1 MNSFLR
7 KHKRY
12 LGLAWKTGGD
22 FSSREALL
30 EKGRRAW
37 NMRRSRCCGAP
48 VHTCAPPL
56 GNTFKISVSCRT
68 SGARSGI
75 QPRHVATKCG
85 SGRRIKCGVTEGSAA
100 GCSRPCAGMTQ
111 WRDQRDAENRFFD
124 EIHRSPGWTRGPF
137 TPSILRSIRQSFP
150 VQARNTDSS
159 STVIPGRAQR
169 DPGIHWQRAIPKQP
183 LLDPRPRLRSGK
195 DDGRGIGH
203 AGNPREI
210 AGCSRPCASM
220 TMMREAQAE
229 QYRAL
234 GEFNRSPGS
243 TRGPFT
249 PSTVRSI
256 RQWTLVGPVPAKAGI
271 QGTQICRHREIAGC
285 SRPCASMTIEEL
297 VSSEPPVVPGRA
309 QRDPGI
315 QWRRALQR
323 QPLLDPR
330 PRLRSGKDDSEHTEA
345 QGLCVIHA
353 NQEDE
358 VHSPI
363 VTLGLD
369 PRVCAIQPDARVGA
383 RA

>member
-1 MNSFLR
+1 MNNEFIFE

-22 FSSREALL
+22 FSSRKALP

-100 GCSRPCAGMTQ
+100 GCSPPRARMTI
-111 WRDQRDAENRFFD
+111 E
-124 EIHRSPGWTRGPF
+124 ELVSSESP
-137 TPSILRSIRQSFP
+137 
-150 VQARNTDSS
+150 V
-159 STVIPGRAQR
+159 VPGRAQR
-169 DPGIHWQRAIPKQP
+169 DPGIHWQRALQRQP

-234 GEFNRSPGS
+234 SEFNRSPGL

-249 PSTVRSI
+249 PSTLRSI
-256 RQWTLVGPVPAKAGI
+256 RQSFPVQARN
-271 QGTQICRHREIAGC
+271 TD
-285 SRPCASMTIEEL
+285 
-297 VSSEPPVVPGRA
+297 SSSTVIPGRA

-315 QWRRALQR
+315 QWQRALQR

-353 NQEDE
+353 NQKTKCTPPL
-358 VHSPI
+358 SPS
-363 VTLGLD
+363 GLT
-369 PRVCAIQPDARVGA
+369 RGSAQYSQMLASAREHDSQGRCVPHPSGSWEK
-383 RA
+383 RRKGLCLPEEKDWDLSTGRQ